1 MMKTAADT
9 PLISVLVPVHNAEKW
24 LGECVDSILAQT
36 YPHFE
41 LVLVED
47 GSTDGCPALCDSYAA
62 KDSRIRVIHRSNGG
76 ISAGRNTAAGAARG
90 EYIAWVDADDRVDP
104 AYLETLLTLC
114 RRYDAPLSACNH
126 FIWRPEKSEPCF
138 SVKEA
143 ERLMTAEECCEN
155 VLYHG
160 VPDVSVWGKLY
171 HRSVMERVAYPDGL
185 LYEDTWAIADAL
197 LAAGR
202 MAYTPVPL
210 YHYRIRP
217 DSISRDVYSPA
228 KLDFL
233 TAADRLCERILTAYP
248 AMEAGAVRRRTH
260 AALSVR
266 RYFVNCPP
274 ELRPRRDE
282 LEKTVRQNAWSVLRN
297 PRAPK
302 RDKIAILAVLCGPRF
317 YDLFWKTYSR
327 NR

>member
-1 MMKTAADT
+1 MTKTYADT
-9 PLISVLVPVHNAEKW
+9 PLISVLVPLHNAEKW
-24 LGECVDSILAQT
+24 LEECVDSVLAQT

-41 LVLVED
+41 LVLVDD
-47 GSTDGCPALCDSYAA
+47 GSTDGSPALCDAFA
-62 KDSRIRVIHRSNGG
+62 ERDSRIRVIHRSNGG
-76 ISAGRNTAAGAARG
+76 ISAGRNTAAGEARG
-90 EYIAWVDADDRVDP
+90 EYIAWVDADDRVCP
-104 AYLETLLTLC
+104 AYLETLLGLC
-114 RRYDAPLSACNH
+114 RRFDAPLSACNH
-126 FIWRPEKSEPCF
+126 YIWRENGLESCF
-138 SVKEA
+138 PA
-143 ERLMTAEECCEN
+143 EDDRLLTDEECCEN

-171 HRSVMERVAYPDGL
+171 HRSVMEHVAYPEGL

-202 MAYTPVPL
+202 MAYTPAPL
-210 YHYRIRP
+210 YFYRIRP

-233 TAADRLCERILTAYP
+233 TAADRLCERILSAYP
-248 AMEAGAVRRRTH
+248 RMEAGAVRRRTH

-266 RYFVNCPP
+266 RYFVDCPP

-282 LEKTVRQNAWSVLRN
+282 LEKTVRQNAWRVLTNR
-297 PRAPK
+297 RAPL
-302 RDKIAILAVLCGPRF
+302 RDKIAVLAVLGGPRL